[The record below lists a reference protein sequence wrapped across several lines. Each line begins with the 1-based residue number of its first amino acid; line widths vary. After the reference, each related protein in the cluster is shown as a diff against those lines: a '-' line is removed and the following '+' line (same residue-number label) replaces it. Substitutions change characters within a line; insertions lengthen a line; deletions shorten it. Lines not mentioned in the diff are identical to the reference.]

1 MERAG
6 RFLITPFYHRP
17 AAAVSQG
24 EARRAKKEPRLRNSR
39 FGRVADMSEHVAT
52 LADLVRRPSVNPMG
66 RDVSGPDY
74 LEGRVTDYLVQR
86 FMAAGLPWVRQPV
99 SPGRD
104 NVVVRLEAT
113 VPNAPTILWDA
124 HQDTVPADGMSI
136 EPFAPVVR
144 DGRLYGRGS
153 CDVKGGM
160 AAMLVAIDRLRTSG
174 RPRLAHVVFTATVN
188 EEFGFSGAKAIARLW
203 KMPEAEA
210 AAPEMAAR
218 DLLGGT
224 PAAAIVAEPT
234 ELDIVT
240 QHKGAVRWRMRVHG
254 VACHSAFPEQG
265 DNAIYPAGR
274 AIGAIESL
282 ARELLAR
289 HPDHACGPPTLNLGT
304 IRGGSGVNLVPDLV
318 VLEVERRVLPE
329 ESAHE
334 ARAEVIARIAAAC
347 GSAGITHDEPFLES
361 AGLADATRDPRAAP
375 WVERLSARARERG
388 AAAAHTAARY
398 GTNASVYTAAGVPS
412 VVFGPG
418 SIAQAHTAD
427 EWIDLADVGLAA
439 EILADL
445 GSAT

>member
-6 RFLITPFYHRP
+6 EVFMRPFYHRP
-17 AAAVSQG
+17 VAAVSQG
-24 EARRAKKEPRLRNSR
+24 ETRRDKKEPRRAEGR
-39 FGRVADMSEHVAT
+39 FGRVADMSEHVST

-104 NVVVRLEAT
+104 NVVARLDAT

-160 AAMLVAIDRLRTSG
+160 AAMLVAIDRLRNSD
-174 RPRLAHVVFTATVN
+174 RPRLANVVFTATVN

-203 KMPEAEA
+203 TMPAAEL
-210 AAPEMAAR
+210 APPDLAAR

-224 PAAAIVAEPT
+224 PAEAIVAEPT

-254 VACHSAFPEQG
+254 VACHSAFPEHG

-282 ARELLAR
+282 ARELLTR
-289 HPDHACGPPTLNLGT
+289 HPEHPCGPPTLNLGT
-304 IRGGSGVNLVPDLV
+304 IHGGMGVNLVPDLV
-318 VLEVERRVLPE
+318 VLELDRRVVPGESPE
-329 ESAHE
+329 A
-334 ARAEVIARIAAAC
+334 ARNEVIERIAAAC
-347 GSAGITHDEPFLES
+347 SGARIEHDAPFLES
-361 AGLADATRDPRAAP
+361 AGLPAMADRTWFD
-375 WVERLSARARERG
+375 RLT
-388 AAAAHTAARY
+388 AAARLKGVAARQIAARY
-398 GTNASVYTAAGVPS
+398 GTNASVFAAAGVPS
-412 VVFGPG
+412 LVFGPG
-418 SIAQAHTAD
+418 AIGQAHTAD
-427 EWIDLADVGLAA
+427 EWIELAQVDKAADILAA
-439 EILADL
+439 TV
-445 GSAT
+445 S